1 MTEGLTALVVQATSA
16 LMPHLMLAPIALPLL
31 TAALMLLMR
40 EERQRLKLTLN
51 VLSTTLGLLVPLAL
65 LLWSNQ
71 PRASSSL
78 GV

>member
-1 MTEGLTALVVQATSA
+1 MSQGLITLVEQGASA

-51 VLSTTLGLLVPLAL
+51 MLSTTLKLLVSLAL
-65 LLWSNQ
+65 LL
-71 PRASSSL
+71 
-78 GV
+78 